1 MKVGVLGAG
10 AYGLALT
17 NILVKNKNKVILWS
31 HTREETDMLVVTRQ
45 SSRLPRYTLPSSV
58 YVTNKIEKAVTDK
71 DLVVVVVPAHAFEST
86 IKSIQSFINK
96 TTPVLIATKGI
107 QQETCL
113 FLHDVFKKYCFN
125 PYAIISGPTFARD
138 MIYDV
143 PIGMSLATKSKKV
156 EKVVRNCFENEKTK
170 FRRTND
176 IIGVE
181 ICASVKNVM
190 AIASGMLEG
199 MNVTESTRALFLTES
214 MNDIKE
220 LIHAL
225 GGKKSTI
232 VSFAGFGDILMTCT
246 SKKSR
251 NFNFGFLIGIG
262 SSQKEIDEFLKTY
275 TVEGMYT
282 LKSIHKLVRR
292 KKVKMPIINLIYD
305 IVNGKK
311 HKEEIL
317 RFLIEK

>member
-31 HTREETDMLVVTRQ
+31 HTQEETDMLVVTRQ

-58 YVTNKIEKAVTDK
+58 YVTNKIEKAVIDK

-86 IKSIQSFINK
+86 IKNIQKFINK

-113 FLHDVFKKYCFN
+113 FLHDVFKKYCSN